1 MGSDFDTGSSGGT
14 ITAGPVTDQVII
26 AMVRGGDTDAF
37 DSLYRRHLAAAQY
50 VARANTDNPSDAD
63 DIVAEAFASVFQ
75 ALSSG
80 KGPREFFRAYLLT
93 VVQRTAHARNRKA
106 RLTQSAPDD
115 AMLDTAVVDA
125 DPILKEFESSA
136 VAAAFKSLPER
147 WQAVLWHVDIEGMKP
162 AAAAPFI
169 GISPNGVSSLLIR
182 AREGLRQAYLQNH
195 VVVAPD
201 DECSEYSGQL
211 GKYARN
217 ALKRTSHEK
226 VTAHLET
233 CSKCTALL
241 FELNHIQ
248 GAMRAA
254 LFPLVTGIVLT
265 PGAVAGLLSA
275 SNSSALTGE
284 GPATV
289 RSLGHV
295 GKVAAAAAV
304 AAGVAI
310 FGLVAW
316 FGQSGAQVNNAG
328 DAPSTSAASPSA
340 SSPSAS
346 SPTAS
351 SPTRDAPIMPSPAQP
366 AAQLPQPF
374 ISEEVRPHPV
384 SEEIAKQRA
393 AVVTNSGTVSSTTEA
408 TPSTAA
414 PSQSVDAVFGMEAG
428 GGVLE
433 RDISV
438 GFSLLGGPASGSG
451 ETTFSLPE
459 NATFIPGK
467 FSAPTGWSCSD
478 PAADNRLIRCTTAS
492 IEPAS
497 LAFKMGVSLGNPE
510 VGSTLSYQ
518 FGGQHVLTKS
528 FANGFH

>member
-14 ITAGPVTDQVII
+14 ITAGPVSDQEII
-26 AMVRGGDTDAF
+26 AAVRGGDTDAF

-125 DPILKEFESSA
+125 DPVLREFESSA
-136 VAAAFKSLPER
+136 VATAFKSLPER

-169 GISPNGVSSLLIR
+169 GVSPNGVSSLLIR
-182 AREGLRQAYLQNH
+182 AREGLRQAYLQSH
-195 VVVAPD
+195 VVLAPD

-217 ALKRTSHEK
+217 ALKRTSSEK
-226 VTAHLET
+226 VSAHLET

-254 LFPLVTGIVLT
+254 LFPLVTGIALT
-265 PGAVAGLLSA
+265 PGAAAGLLSA
-275 SNSSALTGE
+275 SNSSGLTGE

-295 GKVAAAAAV
+295 WKVAVAAAV

-316 FGQSGAQVNNAG
+316 FGQPSAEVNNAG
-328 DAPSTSAASPSA
+328 AAPSTSTSPSA
-340 SSPSAS
+340 SSR
-346 SPTAS
+346 T
-351 SPTRDAPIMPSPAQP
+351 TDVPIVPSPAQSAVQSP
-366 AAQLPQPF
+366 RPF
-374 ISEEVRPHPV
+374 APVEVRPHPV
-384 SEEIAKQRA
+384 SEEIARQRA

-408 TPSTAA
+408 VPSTAA
-414 PSQSVDAVFGMEAG
+414 PSQTVDAVFGMEAG
-428 GGVLE
+428 GGLLE

-438 GFSLLGGPASGSG
+438 GFSLLGGSVQSSG

-467 FSAPTGWSCSD
+467 FSAPSGWSCSD
-478 PAADNRLIRCTTAS
+478 PAADSRLIRCTTTS

-497 LAFKMGVSLGNPE
+497 LAFKLGVSLRNPE
-510 VGSTLSYQ
+510 AGSTLNYQ
-518 FGGQHVLTKS
+518 FGGQHILTKS
-528 FANGFH
+528 FASSFH

>member
-14 ITAGPVTDQVII
+14 ITAGPISDQEII
-26 AMVRGGDTDAF
+26 GAVRGGDTDAF
-37 DSLYRRHLAAAQY
+37 DALYRRHLAAAQY

-106 RLTQSAPDD
+106 RLTQSAPDE
-115 AMLDTAVVDA
+115 AILDTAVVDA
-125 DPILKEFESSA
+125 DPVLREFESSA
-136 VAAAFKSLPER
+136 VAAAFNSLPER

-195 VVVAPD
+195 VVLAPG

-217 ALKRTSHEK
+217 ALKRTSREK
-226 VTAHLET
+226 ISAHLET

-265 PGAVAGLLSA
+265 PGAAAGLLSA
-275 SNSSALTGE
+275 SNPSGHTGQDPAILRSAGN
-284 GPATV
+284 V
-289 RSLGHV
+289 W
-295 GKVAAAAAV
+295 KVAVAAAV

-310 FGLVAW
+310 FGLVTW
-316 FGQSGAQVNNAG
+316 FGQPGAEVSKAG
-328 DAPSTSAASPSA
+328 DAPSSASPSTSSA
-340 SSPSAS
+340 VPDVPAVSSPA
-346 SPTAS
+346 PT
-351 SPTRDAPIMPSPAQP
+351 
-366 AAQLPQPF
+366 AAQLQQPF
-374 ISEEVRPHPV
+374 APVEVRPHPV
-384 SEEIAKQRA
+384 SEEIDRQRA

-408 TPSTAA
+408 MPSTAA
-414 PSQSVDAVFGMEAG
+414 PLQMVDAVFGMEAG
-428 GGVLE
+428 SGLLE

-438 GFSLLGGPASGSG
+438 GFSLLGGPVSSSG
-451 ETTFSLPE
+451 ETIFSLPE

-467 FSAPTGWSCSD
+467 FSAPSGWSCSD
-478 PAADNRLIRCTTAS
+478 PAEDGRLIRCSTAS
-492 IEPAS
+492 FEPAS
-497 LAFKMGVSLGNPE
+497 LAFKLGVSLRNPE
-510 VGSTLSYQ
+510 VGSTLNYQ
-518 FGGQHVLTKS
+518 FGGQHVVSKS
-528 FANGFH
+528 FANSFH

>member
-14 ITAGPVTDQVII
+14 ITAGPVSDQEII
-26 AMVRGGDTDAF
+26 AAVRGGDTDAF

-125 DPILKEFESSA
+125 DPVLREFESSA
-136 VAAAFKSLPER
+136 VATAFKSLPER

-169 GISPNGVSSLLIR
+169 GVSPNGVSSLLIR
-182 AREGLRQAYLQNH
+182 AREGLRQAYLQSH
-195 VVVAPD
+195 VVLAPD

-217 ALKRTSHEK
+217 ALKRTSSEK
-226 VTAHLET
+226 VSAHLET

-254 LFPLVTGIVLT
+254 LFPLVTGIALT
-265 PGAVAGLLSA
+265 PGAAAGLLSA
-275 SNSSALTGE
+275 SNSSGLTGE

-295 GKVAAAAAV
+295 WKVAVAAAV

-316 FGQSGAQVNNAG
+316 FGQPSAEVNNAG
-328 DAPSTSAASPSA
+328 AAPSTSTSPSA
-340 SSPSAS
+340 SSR
-346 SPTAS
+346 T
-351 SPTRDAPIMPSPAQP
+351 TDVPIVPSPAQSAVQSP
-366 AAQLPQPF
+366 RPF
-374 ISEEVRPHPV
+374 APVEVRPHPV
-384 SEEIAKQRA
+384 SEEIARQRA

-408 TPSTAA
+408 VPSTAA
-414 PSQSVDAVFGMEAG
+414 PSQTVDAVFGMEAG
-428 GGVLE
+428 GGLLE

-438 GFSLLGGPASGSG
+438 GFSLLGDSVQSSG

-467 FSAPTGWSCSD
+467 FSAPSGWSCSD
-478 PAADNRLIRCTTAS
+478 PAADSRLIRCTTTS

-497 LAFKMGVSLGNPE
+497 LAFKLGVSLRNPE
-510 VGSTLSYQ
+510 AGSTLNYQ
-518 FGGQHVLTKS
+518 FGGQHILTKS
-528 FANGFH
+528 FASSFH

>member
-1 MGSDFDTGSSGGT
+1 MGSDFDTGSSSGT
-14 ITAGPVTDQVII
+14 ITAGPVSDQEII
-26 AMVRGGDTDAF
+26 AAVRGGDNEAF

-75 ALSSG
+75 ALSGG

-125 DPILKEFESSA
+125 DPVLREFESSA
-136 VAAAFKSLPER
+136 VASAFKSLPER

-169 GISPNGVSSLLIR
+169 GVSPNGVSSLLIR

-217 ALKRTSHEK
+217 ALKRTSREK
-226 VTAHLET
+226 VSAHLET

-241 FELNHIQ
+241 FELNHIE

-265 PGAVAGLLSA
+265 PGAVAGLLAA
-275 SNSSALTGE
+275 SNPSGATGQS
-284 GPATV
+284 PATV
-289 RSLGHV
+289 RSPGHIW
-295 GKVAAAAAV
+295 KVAAAI

-310 FGLVAW
+310 FGLAAW
-316 FGQSGAQVNNAG
+316 FGQPEAEVSNAG
-328 DAPSTSAASPSA
+328 DAPGASASPPASSAAA
-340 SSPSAS
+340 DV
-346 SPTAS
+346 PTV
-351 SPTRDAPIMPSPAQP
+351 PSPAP
-366 AAQLPQPF
+366 TAVQLPQPF
-374 ISEEVRPHPV
+374 APVQVPPLPV
-384 SEEIAKQRA
+384 SEEIARQRA
-393 AVVTNSGTVSSTTEA
+393 AVVTNSGTMSSTTEA
-408 TPSTAA
+408 TPPTAA
-414 PSQSVDAVFGMEAG
+414 PSQTVEAFFGMEAG
-428 GGVLE
+428 SGLLD
-433 RDISV
+433 RDVSV
-438 GFSLLGGPASGSG
+438 GFSLIGDRAPGSG
-451 ETTFSLPE
+451 EAIFSLPE
-459 NATFIPGK
+459 NATFMPGK
-467 FSAPTGWSCSD
+467 FSAPAGWSCSD
-478 PAADNRLIRCTTAS
+478 PAADNRLIHCTTVS
-492 IEPAS
+492 IESAS
-497 LAFKMGVSLGNPE
+497 LAFELGVSLRNTE
-510 VGSTLSYQ
+510 AGSTLNYQ
-518 FGGQHVLTKS
+518 FSGQHILTKS
-528 FANGFH
+528 FASSFH

>member
-14 ITAGPVTDQVII
+14 ITAGPVSDQEII
-26 AMVRGGDTDAF
+26 ATVRGGDTDAF
-37 DSLYRRHLAAAQY
+37 DLLYRRHLAAAQY

-63 DIVAEAFASVFQ
+63 DVVAEAFASVFQ

-115 AMLDTAVVDA
+115 ATLDSAVVDA
-125 DPILKEFESSA
+125 DPVLREFESSA

-169 GISPNGVSSLLIR
+169 GVSPNGVSSLLIR

-195 VVVAPD
+195 VVLAPD

-217 ALKRTSHEK
+217 ALKRTSREK
-226 VTAHLET
+226 VSAHLET

-254 LFPLVTGIVLT
+254 LFPLVTGILLT
-265 PGAVAGLLSA
+265 PGATAGLLAA
-275 SNSSALTGE
+275 SNPSGVTGQSAV
-284 GPATV
+284 TV
-289 RSLGHV
+289 RSLGNV
-295 GKVAAAAAV
+295 WKVAVVAV
-304 AAGVAI
+304 MAAGVAI
-310 FGLVAW
+310 LGLVAW
-316 FGQSGAQVNNAG
+316 FGQSGAETSNAN
-328 DAPSTSAASPSA
+328 DAPGTSASPGESN
-340 SSPSAS
+340 
-346 SPTAS
+346 PTTATAQ
-351 SPTRDAPIMPSPAQP
+351 PPAHPSPAP
-366 AAQLPQPF
+366 TAAQLPQLFTP
-374 ISEEVRPHPV
+374 IEVPP
-384 SEEIAKQRA
+384 SPASTEIAPKRA
-393 AVVTNSGTVSSTTEA
+393 ADVTNSGTVSSTTEA
-408 TPSTAA
+408 TPSMAA
-414 PSQSVDAVFGMEAG
+414 ASQTVDAAFGMESG
-428 GGVLE
+428 GGVPE

-438 GFSLLGGPASGSG
+438 GFSLLGDGTPGSG
-451 ETTFSLPE
+451 EAIFSLSE

-467 FSAPTGWSCSD
+467 FSAPSGWSCSD
-478 PAADNRLIRCTTAS
+478 PAAESRRIRCTIAS
-492 IEPAS
+492 IDPAS
-497 LAFKMGVSLGNPE
+497 LAFELGVSISNSAE
-510 VGSTLSYQ
+510 GSTLNYQ
-518 FGGQHVLTKS
+518 FAGQHIIAKS

>member
-14 ITAGPVTDQVII
+14 ITAGPVSDQEII
-26 AMVRGGDTDAF
+26 AAVRGGDTDAF

-125 DPILKEFESSA
+125 DPVLREFESSA
-136 VAAAFKSLPER
+136 VATAFKSLPER

-169 GISPNGVSSLLIR
+169 GVSPNGVSSLLIR
-182 AREGLRQAYLQNH
+182 AREGLRQAYLQSH
-195 VVVAPD
+195 VVLAPD

-217 ALKRTSHEK
+217 ALKRTSSEK
-226 VTAHLET
+226 VSAHLET

-254 LFPLVTGIVLT
+254 LFPLVTGIALT
-265 PGAVAGLLSA
+265 PGAAAGLLLA
-275 SNSSALTGE
+275 SSPSGLTGE
-284 GPATV
+284 GPASI
-289 RSLGHV
+289 RSLRHV
-295 GKVAAAAAV
+295 WKVAVAAAV

-316 FGQSGAQVNNAG
+316 FGQSGAEVNNAS
-328 DAPSTSAASPSA
+328 DAPSTSASPSA
-340 SSPSAS
+340 SSP
-346 SPTAS
+346 T
-351 SPTRDAPIMPSPAQP
+351 TDLPIVPSPAQS
-366 AAQLPQPF
+366 AVQLPQPF
-374 ISEEVRPHPV
+374 APVEVRPHPV
-384 SEEIAKQRA
+384 SEEIARQRA

-408 TPSTAA
+408 LPSTAA
-414 PSQSVDAVFGMEAG
+414 PSQTVDAVFGMEAG
-428 GGVLE
+428 GGLLE

-438 GFSLLGGPASGSG
+438 GFSLLGDSVQSSG

-467 FSAPTGWSCSD
+467 FSAPSGWSCSD
-478 PAADNRLIRCTTAS
+478 PAADSRLIRCTTTS

-497 LAFKMGVSLGNPE
+497 LAFKLGVSLRNPE
-510 VGSTLSYQ
+510 AGSTLNYQ
-518 FGGQHVLTKS
+518 FGGQHILTKS
-528 FANGFH
+528 FASSFH

>member
-1 MGSDFDTGSSGGT
+1 MGSDFDSGSGGGT
-14 ITAGPVTDQVII
+14 ITAGPVSDQEII
-26 AMVRGGDTDAF
+26 ASVRGGDTEAF

-50 VARANTDNPSDAD
+50 VARANADNPSDTD
-63 DIVAEAFASVFQ
+63 DIIAEAFASVFQ

-106 RLTQSAPDD
+106 RLTQSAPDE
-115 AMLDTAVVDA
+115 AILDTAVVDA
-125 DPILKEFESSA
+125 DPVLREFESSA
-136 VAAAFKSLPER
+136 VAAAFNSLPER

-195 VVVAPD
+195 VVPAPG

-217 ALKRTSHEK
+217 ALKRTSREK
-226 VTAHLET
+226 VSAHLET

-265 PGAVAGLLSA
+265 PGAAAGLLAA
-275 SNSSALTGE
+275 SNPSGHTGQD
-284 GPATV
+284 PAIV
-289 RSLGHV
+289 RSAGNV
-295 GKVAAAAAV
+295 WKVAVAAAV

-310 FGLVAW
+310 FGLVTW
-316 FGQSGAQVNNAG
+316 FGQPGAQVSNAG
-328 DAPSTSAASPSA
+328 DAPSSASPSASPSA
-340 SSPSAS
+340 SSAV
-346 SPTAS
+346 A
-351 SPTRDAPIMPSPAQP
+351 DVAAVPSPVP
-366 AAQLPQPF
+366 TTAQLQQPF
-374 ISEEVRPHPV
+374 ALVEVRPHPV
-384 SEEIAKQRA
+384 SEEIARQRA
-393 AVVTNSGTVSSTTEA
+393 AVVTNSGTVSSTTDA
-408 TPSTAA
+408 MTSTAA
-414 PSQSVDAVFGMEAG
+414 PSETVDAVFGMEAG
-428 GGVLE
+428 TGQLE

-438 GFSLLGGPASGSG
+438 GFSLLGGPVPSSG
-451 ETTFSLPE
+451 ETIFSLPE

-467 FSAPTGWSCSD
+467 FSAPSGWSCAD
-478 PAADNRLIRCTTAS
+478 PAEDSRLIRCTTAS
-492 IEPAS
+492 FEPAS
-497 LAFKMGVSLGNPE
+497 LAFKLGVSLRNPE
-510 VGSTLSYQ
+510 VGSTLNYQ

-528 FANGFH
+528 FASSFH

>member
-1 MGSDFDTGSSGGT
+1 MGSDFDTGSSGGI
-14 ITAGPVTDQVII
+14 ITAGPVSDQEII
-26 AMVRGGDTDAF
+26 ATVRGGDTDAF

-63 DIVAEAFASVFQ
+63 DVVAEAFASVFQ

-115 AMLDTAVVDA
+115 ATLDSAVVDA
-125 DPILKEFESSA
+125 DPILREFESSA

-201 DECSEYSGQL
+201 DECSEFSGQL

-217 ALKRTSHEK
+217 ALKRTSREK
-226 VTAHLET
+226 VSAHLET

-265 PGAVAGLLSA
+265 PGAAAGLLAA
-275 SNSSALTGE
+275 SNPSGFTGQS
-284 GPATV
+284 PATV
-289 RSLGHV
+289 RSFGNV
-295 GKVAAAAAV
+295 WKVAVVAV
-304 AAGVAI
+304 MAAGVAI
-310 FGLVAW
+310 LGLVAW
-316 FGQSGAQVNNAG
+316 FGQSGAEVSNAG
-328 DAPSTSAASPSA
+328 DAPGASASPPA
-340 SSPSAS
+340 SGDF
-346 SPTAS
+346 SPTAA
-351 SPTRDAPIMPSPAQP
+351 APSVPSPAP
-366 AAQLPQPF
+366 TAVQLPQPF
-374 ISEEVRPHPV
+374 APVQVPPPPV
-384 SEEIAKQRA
+384 SEEIARQRA

-408 TPSTAA
+408 TPPTAT
-414 PSQSVDAVFGMEAG
+414 PSQTVEAFFGMEAG
-428 GGVLE
+428 TGVLE

-438 GFSLLGGPASGSG
+438 AFSLIGDRAPGSG
-451 ETTFSLPE
+451 EAIFSLPE

-467 FSAPTGWSCSD
+467 FSAPAGWSCSD
-478 PAADNRLIRCTTAS
+478 AAADSHRIRCAIGS
-492 IEPAS
+492 IDPAS
-497 LAFKMGVSLGNPE
+497 LTFKVSVSIPNPDQ
-510 VGSTLSYQ
+510 GGTLNYQ
-518 FGGQHVLTKS
+518 LSGEHIVTKS